1 MQQDATSPATDGPA
15 PPRPLQQWWF
25 GRFQLRRG
33 APGMLHVRD
42 MLMPAGR
49 DLPEARFAGLD
60 GRALER
66 AWFRHGFVPPALSA
80 ACADITDRPV
90 AADDALFWQ
99 FPCRTEGAAWDHHA
113 ALDQPG
119 DSGDDLHTYL
129 GLPWATWIDK
139 ERKQAW
145 GADRGHAA
153 GRQWRLVGVRL
164 SGLHQA
170 LAGLGMRLRVHTVC
184 QHIYWQD
191 LLPRWRQL
199 GVTDLWLSHCPAPGT
214 PAAAE
219 ALAAGMQVH
228 PWRLFAV
235 NVEDPARTSG
245 LLLGRDAAERPLL
258 ASFVGAHADHYLSD
272 IRLRLRALADAP
284 DVVVRVTGRWHF
296 EDLVYRHQ
304 VQGEMATAPV
314 VDESVHGYNAL
325 LSDSVFSLCPAGA
338 GANTLRLW
346 ESLAS
351 GAIPVMLGDWPQ
363 LPAGGSLPPLDWD
376 AALVRVRTDEL
387 PGLLDRLRAMPL
399 DERRQRQQRGM
410 ALFTQVQQQTC
421 F

>member
-1 MQQDATSPATDGPA
+1 MHQDTTAPALAGPA
-15 PPRPLQQWWF
+15 APCLLRQWWF
-25 GRFQLRRG
+25 GRFQLRSG
-33 APGMLHVRD
+33 APGRLHFRD
-42 MLMPAGR
+42 MLMPTGR
-49 DLPEARFAGLD
+49 DLPESRFAGLD

-80 ACADITDRPV
+80 ACADVTDRPA
-90 AADDALFWQ
+90 AADDPLFWQ
-99 FPCRTEGAAWDHHA
+99 FPCRTEGAAWDCHA

-119 DSGDDLHTYL
+119 GTGDELHLYV

-145 GADRGHAA
+145 GSDRGHAA
-153 GRQWRLVGVRL
+153 ARQWRLVGVRL
-164 SGLHQA
+164 SGLHGA
-170 LAGLGMRLRVHTVC
+170 LAGLGQRLRVHTVC

-199 GVTDLWLSHCPAPGT
+199 GVTDLWLAHCPAPGT
-214 PAAAE
+214 PAAA
-219 ALAAGMQVH
+219 AAQAAGMQVH

-296 EDLVYRHQ
+296 EDVVYRHQ
-304 VQGEMATAPV
+304 VQGEMATAPAA
-314 VDESVHGYNAL
+314 DDTVHGYNAL

-363 LPAGGSLPPLDWD
+363 MPAGGSLPPLDWD
-376 AALVRVRTDEL
+376 AAVLRVRTEEL

-399 DERRQRQQRGM
+399 GERRQRQQRGM
-410 ALFTQVQQQTC
+410 ALFAQVQQQTC